1 MKIYSCNYRLQFLC
15 IKHLS
20 SDMGLEFT
28 IPSEYTVICSVS
40 AFLLVQQVG
49 KTSMWDEA
57 EKGNVLHFFW
67 PQVK

>member
-1 MKIYSCNYRLQFLC
+1 
-15 IKHLS
+15 
-20 SDMGLEFT
+20 MGLEFT